1 MKLTITHINKML
13 EKGQLEC
20 IDYEYVDG
28 YLKGEYRITELGHK
42 TLSKKFKQ
50 YFEQT
55 KNEK

>member
-1 MKLTITHINKML
+1 MFDLHKSNHASTDILGHV
-13 EKGQLEC
+13 KGEVN
-20 IDYEYVDG
+20 VDG